1 MIFEQAY
8 GAWLVKEM
16 NRRIRKFDED
26 LICKRYDDV
35 AYKPLAGDP
44 NSVAV
49 IVTGGNAQ
57 RSSVRGLDYN
67 VLPLSVMVMCR
78 EQCSTAVRNAI
89 DAIQEEYNAV
99 PLILD
104 YYDSAVAAESRSAK
118 DNYESNVRTN
128 VKSTFTTP
136 FMLLENDYKTTNETI
151 KACFISFSASVT
163 YGKSAIVEAPTSAL
177 LIDGKEYAIEHILA
191 YTFSVQPSYDT
202 SLPQGSELAR
212 QTKLS
217 RANAYSFT
225 VSKTAG
231 DELQEIFYNEIMR
244 LDGGLAG
251 RTLKAKIGNNTI
263 NVQTYDLTEAYTG
276 GNAAAYTLVLGV

>member
-78 EQCSTAVRNAI
+78 EQCSTVVRNAI

-151 KACFISFSASVT
+151 KACFISFFRFRNIWKVGNRRSAYV
-163 YGKSAIVEAPTSAL
+163 
-177 LIDGKEYAIEHILA
+177 
-191 YTFSVQPSYDT
+191 
-202 SLPQGSELAR
+202 GSFDR
-212 QTKLS
+212 RKGVCD
-217 RANAYSFT
+217 RAYSRLYIFRPT
-225 VSKTAG
+225 VIRYFIAAGLRTCTTDEVVPGECLFFYCLQDGRRRIAG
-231 DELQEIFYNEIMR
+231 DLLQ
-244 LDGGLAG
+244 
-251 RTLKAKIGNNTI
+251 
-263 NVQTYDLTEAYTG
+263 
-276 GNAAAYTLVLGV
+276 